1 MPRARKGV
9 VQIRFEILE
18 YLYYNPR
25 PQPRTH
31 IWRKATTLSYDD
43 FLKHLAY
50 LVNKGLVEDDGD
62 GNSLVTRAGREVFDK
77 LRTVLPS
84 IL

>member
-1 MPRARKGV
+1 M

-31 IWRKATTLSYDD
+31 IWRKATTLSSDD

-50 LVNKGLVEDDGD
+50 LVDKGLVEDDGE
-62 GNSLVTRAGREVFDK
+62 GNSLVTKAGHEVFDK
-77 LRTVLPS
+77 LRKVLPS

>member
-1 MPRARKGV
+1 LPGARKEA

-18 YLYYNPR
+18 YLYYNPE

-43 FLKHLAY
+43 FQRHLAY
-50 LVNKGLVEDDGD
+50 LAKKSMVAEDGE
-62 GNSLVTRAGREVFDK
+62 GNSIITRQGRKVYER
-77 LRTVLPS
+77 LRNVLPS